1 MEVKNFSK
9 TKISISVDDS
19 FLEVLK
25 QKARQDYV
33 KVATWIQQFLKKSLL
48 DKNNDTEYNSFTK
61 DGKEMD

>member
-1 MEVKNFSK
+1 MEEKNFSK

-19 FLEVLK
+19 FHEILK

-33 KVATWIQQFLKKSLL
+33 KVATWIQQFLMKNLL
-48 DKNNDTEYNSFTK
+48 DKNNGAEVKCSTK